1 MCRENKFMM
10 VTQYS
15 WHRGGVL
22 MLWLDYCSYRYL
34 IDLEKQ
40 MYPKNA

>member
-1 MCRENKFMM
+1 
-10 VTQYS
+10 
-15 WHRGGVL
+15 

-40 MYPKNA
+40 MYPKNALGWQILREIVFLIDL